1 LLDKLI
7 ENLIFAMNFD
17 DKVPEHILE
26 EIFRHNKNKNLNTE
40 HESEIQ
46 TVDEFNE
53 EVDRKLGF
61 VQAQDDAE
69 SLFNEVYGYGDLK
82 FLLAKMVL
90 SKQSLHAVLVGPPAS
105 GKTMFLLAIQQRM
118 KDVVFID
125 ATNASGAGIV
135 DKLFSNHNTK
145 IILIDEIEKMRQ
157 GDQNMLLNLLETGV
171 LTSTKVKKTKERR
184 FDGIKLFATSNDID
198 ALSKPLKSRLIEL
211 HLPEYDFNEFS
222 EIAAKLTERRDGHD
236 REMAM
241 KIADTV
247 WNRLNSRDVRD
258 MIQISKLTKSI
269 DDVEFVA
276 NTLQKYRKKE
286 HEGQDA
292 YE

>member
-82 FLLAKMVL
+82 FLLAKWYY
-90 SKQSLHAVLVGPPAS
+90 QSSLY
-105 GKTMFLLAIQQRM
+105 
-118 KDVVFID
+118 
-125 ATNASGAGIV
+125 
-135 DKLFSNHNTK
+135 
-145 IILIDEIEKMRQ
+145 
-157 GDQNMLLNLLETGV
+157 MLC
-171 LTSTKVKKTKERR
+171 
-184 FDGIKLFATSNDID
+184 
-198 ALSKPLKSRLIEL
+198 
-211 HLPEYDFNEFS
+211 
-222 EIAAKLTERRDGHD
+222 
-236 REMAM
+236 
-241 KIADTV
+241 
-247 WNRLNSRDVRD
+247 
-258 MIQISKLTKSI
+258 
-269 DDVEFVA
+269 
-276 NTLQKYRKKE
+276 
-286 HEGQDA
+286 
-292 YE
+292 

>member
-1 LLDKLI
+1 
-7 ENLIFAMNFD
+7 MNFD

-135 DKLFSNHNTK
+135 DKLFSNPNTK

>member
-26 EIFRHNKNKNLNTE
+26 EIFRYNKNKNMNVE
-40 HESEIQ
+40 HELETL

-53 EVDRKLGF
+53 EVDRKIG
-61 VQAQDDAE
+61 VIQAQDDAE
-69 SLFNEVYGYGDLK
+69 SLFNEVYGYSDLK
-82 FLLAKMVL
+82 FLLTKMVL

-105 GKTMFLLAIQQRM
+105 GKTMFLLAIQQKMR
-118 KDVVFID
+118 DAFFID
-125 ATNASGAGIV
+125 ATNASGPGIAN
-135 DKLFSNHNTK
+135 KLFSRPNTK

-157 GDQNMLLNLLETGV
+157 NDQNMLLNLLETGV
-171 LTSTKVKKTKERR
+171 LTSTKVKKMAEMR

-198 ALSKPLKSRLIEL
+198 GLSKPLRSRLVEL
-211 HLPEYDFNEFS
+211 HLPEYDFNEFCN
-222 EIAAKLTERRDGHD
+222 IAVKLTQHRDGHD
-236 REMAM
+236 RETAM

-247 WNRLNSRDVRD
+247 WNKLNSRDVRD
-258 MIQISKLTKSI
+258 LLQISRLTKSI

-276 NTLQKYRKKE
+276 NTLQKYKKKKE
-286 HEGQDA
+286 YEVQDF
-292 YE
+292 